1 VLALQWLHSQHMEEH
16 FILRAPPALA
26 ARLRRVLAE
35 DASSISDASSLQLEF
50 SEDGRTGQLHIGADV
65 FPAKLL
71 DLPTKVESWKS
82 LDDVNL
88 VKSADIGQIIV
99 VSPPG
104 GSLPTEDVSVNG
116 VTVALRC
123 VSMKSWTAGLFLVGW
138 LLANT
143 ACCCHRDAQRTQFRR
158 PPDFDKAGISAV
170 EAELSKLIAGGALN
184 RPGETK
190 VELVEEWV
198 D

>member
-1 VLALQWLHSQHMEEH
+1 MEDH

-35 DASSISDASSLQLEF
+35 DASSSADAASLQLEF
-50 SEDGRTGQLHIGADV
+50 SEDGRAGQLHIGSDV

-88 VKSADIGQIIV
+88 VKSADIGQVIV
-99 VSPPG
+99 VAPPG
-104 GSLPTEDVSVNG
+104 GTLPSEDVSVNG

-123 VSMKSWTAGLFLVGW
+123 VS
-138 LLANT
+138 LALPRVCLRARSET
-143 ACCCHRDAQRTQFRR
+143 VRFCRSRDAQRTHFRR
-158 PPDFDKAGISAV
+158 PPDFDKSRISAI

-190 VELVEEWV
+190 VELIEEWV

>member
-1 VLALQWLHSQHMEEH
+1 MEDH

-35 DASSISDASSLQLEF
+35 DPSASADAASLELEF
-50 SEDGRTGQLHIGADV
+50 DEDGRTGQLRIGADT

-99 VSPPG
+99 VAPPG
-104 GSLPTEDVSVNG
+104 GALPTELVSVNG

-123 VSMKSWTAGLFLVGW
+123 V
-138 LLANT
+138 LL
-143 ACCCHRDAQRTQFRR
+143 H
-158 PPDFDKAGISAV
+158 
-170 EAELSKLIAGGALN
+170 GATWW
-184 RPGETK
+184 PS
-190 VELVEEWV
+190 
-198 D
+198 DD